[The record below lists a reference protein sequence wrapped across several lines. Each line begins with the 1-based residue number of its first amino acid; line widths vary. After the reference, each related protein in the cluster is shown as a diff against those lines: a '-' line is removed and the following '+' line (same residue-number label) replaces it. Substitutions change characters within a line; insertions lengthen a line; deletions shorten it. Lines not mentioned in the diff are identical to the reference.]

1 MTLADYRGIKRPRG
15 TEPPDAAAVAVQ
27 PEGAVPEQEAVAP
40 RERAHPGPAE
50 YAKIGLALAI
60 ITAIEVAVYYLDV
73 TQGVLVGVLVVL
85 SAIKF
90 SLVALWF
97 MHLRFD
103 SRVFSTLFV
112 GGLALALAIF
122 IVALATLG
130 AGLI

>member
-1 MTLADYRGIKRPRG
+1 MTLADYRGIKGPRDND
-15 TEPPDAAAVAVQ
+15 PADAAAVAVQ
-27 PEGAVPEQEAVAP
+27 PEPDVHGREVAAP
-40 RERAHPGPAE
+40 RERPHPGPLE
-50 YAKIGLALAI
+50 YAQIGLALAI
-60 ITAIEVAVYYLDV
+60 ITAIEVGVYYLDV

-103 SRVFSTLFV
+103 SRVFSTFFV
-112 GGLALALAIF
+112 GGLALAFAIF
-122 IVALATLG
+122 IVVLATLG